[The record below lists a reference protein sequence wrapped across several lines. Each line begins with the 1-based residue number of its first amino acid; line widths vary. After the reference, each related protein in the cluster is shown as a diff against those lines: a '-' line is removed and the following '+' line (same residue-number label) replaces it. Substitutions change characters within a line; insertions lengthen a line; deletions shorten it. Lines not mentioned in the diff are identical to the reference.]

1 MSFDLKEVDLKE
13 LIKLVNRNISLKIV
27 MIHKNLCALSLVIII
42 KKQKEYTKERYYNL
56 MTLAQKIMYTFK

>member
-42 KKQKEYTKERYYNL
+42 KKQKEYTKEKYYNL